1 MIINDSEIFRNN
13 ISKKFNTF
21 FGEKKSINIE
31 KGIYN
36 FAIRKATK
44 LNIVRKWEN
53 KYFVNIYV
61 NRWRSL
67 YLNFKNNKS
76 LVEKIKTK
84 QISVKELSEMRHQEL
99 CPEKWK
105 KLIDAKIKRDKNL
118 TSVNLSAATDEFK
131 CYRCKKSKC
140 TYYQLQTR
148 SADEPMTTFITCLV
162 CGNRWKC

>member
-1 MIINDSEIFRNN
+1 MSIENDKIFKENV
-13 ISKKFNTF
+13 IKKFNEMF
-21 FGEKKSINIE
+21 KKKTATNIE

-36 FAIRKATK
+36 FTIKQAKK
-44 LNIVRKWEN
+44 LIIVRKWEN

>member
-1 MIINDSEIFRNN
+1 MSIENDKIFRENV
-13 ISKKFNTF
+13 ISKFNEMF
-21 FGEKKSINIE
+21 KKKTAINIE

-36 FAIRKATK
+36 FTIKQAKK
-44 LNIVRKWEN
+44 LIIVRKWEN

-67 YLNFKNNKS
+67 YLNFKNNKL

-84 QISVKELSEMRHQEL
+84 KICFKELSEMRHQEL

>member
-1 MIINDSEIFRNN
+1 MNITDCEIFRKK
-13 ISKKFNTF
+13 ISNKFSTF

-36 FAIRKATK
+36 FAIRKSTK

-53 KYFVNIYV
+53 KYFVIIYLD
-61 NRWRSL
+61 RMKSL
-67 YLNFKNNKS
+67 FINLKNNKE
-76 LVEKIKTK
+76 LIRKIKK
-84 QISVKELSEMRHQEL
+84 KEIKMSDLSFMKHQEL

-105 KLIDAKIKRDKNL
+105 KLINAKIKRDKNI

-131 CYRCKKSKC
+131 CYKCKKKKC

-148 SADEPMTTFITCLV
+148 SADEPMTTFVSCLV

>member
-1 MIINDSEIFRNN
+1 MSIENDKIFRENVIN
-13 ISKKFNTF
+13 KFNEMF
-21 FGEKKSINIE
+21 KKKTSNNIE

-36 FAIRKATK
+36 FTIKQAKK
-44 LNIVRKWEN
+44 LIIVRKWEN

-67 YLNFKNNKS
+67 YLNFKNNKL
-76 LVEKIKTK
+76 LVEKIKNK
-84 QISVKELSEMRHQEL
+84 ELSVKELSEMRHQEL

>member
-1 MIINDSEIFRNN
+1 MKIENSEIFRNN
-13 ISKKFNTF
+13 VSEKFIAF
-21 FGEKKSINIE
+21 FEKKKAINIE

-36 FAIRKATK
+36 FTVRKATK

-53 KYFVNIYV
+53 KFFVI
-61 NRWRSL
+61 L
-67 YLNFKNNKS
+67 YLDRVKSLFINFKNNNS
-76 LVEKIKTK
+76 LVKKIKK
-84 QISVKELSEMRHQEL
+84 KKISMKEISFMEHQEL

-105 KLIDAKIKRDKNL
+105 ALIDAKIKRDKNI

-131 CYRCKKSKC
+131 CYKCKKSKC

-148 SADEPMTTFITCLV
+148 SADEPMTTFISCLV